1 MKRRSAFTLIEL
13 LVVIAIIALLVS
25 ILMPSLQKAKEMAK
39 DVVCRSHQKNV
50 SLAIFLYAQEH
61 GDSFPYT
68 ANRITVGGDPF
79 APNLH
84 WAVRVGRIDEY
95 EMPDYFDANTA
106 HERIALEGYIDYHW
120 WIRDEGSFKCP
131 SARDQVEPKPMYPLF
146 PDGTKSAGWGNCFS
160 INGTLSKEFD
170 EAMIGSVL
178 GFESDDFPTCMRL
191 DDVRTPC
198 VLIGDGT
205 LGPGGGI
212 YVSARY
218 RAAANGDLFYFPRD
232 EETAQTGFGP
242 WPFLEVVNPWTWSS
256 MPCDFPGHAGEAA
269 NLTYTD
275 GHVESVKY
283 IDKKW
288 WNPH

>member
-25 ILMPSLQKAKEMAK
+25 ILMPSLQKAKELAK

-61 GDSFPYT
+61 GDSFPY
-68 ANRITVGGDPF
+68 NSDRITVNGDPY
-79 APNLH
+79 APNVH

-95 EMPDYFDANTA
+95 EMPDYFRADSE

-131 SARDQVEPKPMYPLF
+131 SARDQVEPKTPYPYF
-146 PDGTKSAGWGNCFS
+146 SDDTKSAGWGNCFS
-160 INGTLSKEFD
+160 INGGLSLWVD
-170 EAMIGSVL
+170 EIGSEGEEQDEDVV
-178 GFESDDFPTCMRL
+178 CIKL

-212 YVSARY
+212 YVSATY
-218 RAAANGDLFYFPRD
+218 RVNNDGDLFYFPGMG

-242 WPFLEVVNPWTWSS
+242 WPFLEVINPWTWAS
-256 MPCDFPGHAGEAA
+256 MPCDFPGHAGKSA

-288 WNPH
+288 WNHH